1 MRYPPRARRP
11 GFSLFELLVII
22 AVIAILLG
30 LLLPAIQKVREAADR
45 MTCTNNLHQ
54 IALAAHNHH
63 GTYGFLP
70 PAIPASDSKAQLSF
84 FFCLLPFIE
93 QENLYKIAGPD
104 ENGVW
109 SVWRSGVFD
118 TPLKVY
124 SCPVDA
130 SGGTNQL
137 YRGWLATGSYA
148 ANFMAFGTGGVKITD
163 FTDGTSNTLII
174 TERYQICDETP
185 CAWAYT
191 GATDWAPI
199 FAYSSFEKFQLN
211 PPQSQCNPALAQ
223 SAHSS
228 TINLGFADGSVR
240 TGTTKVSSQ
249 TWYYMCTPA
258 GGEVIDFDF

>member
-1 MRYPPRARRP
+1 MRFPPPARRP

-45 MTCTNNLHQ
+45 MSCTNNIHQ
-54 IALAAHNHH
+54 IGLAAHNYQSTL
-63 GTYGFLP
+63 GSLP
-70 PAIPASDSKAQLSF
+70 PAIPPPDSQAQLGF
-84 FFCLLPFIE
+84 FFCLLPFLE
-93 QENLYKIAGPD
+93 QDNLYKSAVPD
-104 ENGVW
+104 ENGGV
-109 SVWRSGVFD
+109 SVWRSEAINK
-118 TPLKVY
+118 PLKVFT
-124 SCPVDA
+124 CPADG
-130 SGGTNQL
+130 SGGKDQL
-137 YRGWLATGSYA
+137 YQGWLATGNYA
-148 ANFMAFGTGGVKITD
+148 ANYMAFGTGGVKITD
-163 FTDGTSNTLII
+163 FIDGTSNTLII
-174 TERYQICDETP
+174 TERYQICNDTP

-228 TINLGFADGSVR
+228 VINLGFADGSVR
-240 TGTTKVSSQ
+240 TGTAKVTTQ

-258 GGEVIDFDF
+258 GGEIIDFDF